1 MSDLRTLPTIIAHAE
16 AEARVRQDGLANRW
30 PSIEDCPPP
39 TWASMAPAERQFLI
53 DVELDLACD
62 ISRPA
67 SMDAVARLVAER
79 IGFVCG
85 TTAPE
90 FKRTVGGDGWL
101 FRAGW
106 GAPEVEF
113 VEGVRKWTTFNPI
126 RPTDFFLAASLDG
139 IGTITDPAEA
149 LRLIALYVLR
159 EPA

>member
-1 MSDLRTLPTIIAHAE
+1 MSDLRTLPVIRAE
-16 AEARVRQDGLANRW
+16 AERLANESWACCRVGLRRVFGLHAAIEM
-30 PSIEDCPPP
+30 PSREVRD
-39 TWASMAPAERQFLI
+39 AALEAHI
-53 DVELDLACD
+53 DLLCDL
-62 ISRPA
+62 SRPA
-67 SMDAVARLVAER
+67 SMDAVARLVAAKV
-79 IGFVCG
+79 GLVCG
-85 TTAPE
+85 ATAPE

-149 LRLIALYVLR
+149 LRLIATHVLR
-159 EPA
+159 EPT